1 MATLDENR
9 PMSLLQLCVQKLA
22 QNLIKYGP
30 KKVRFGRLSELPRQA
45 VEELLSILVAKNALN
60 DNVLPHAL
68 TRHTQRLGLGGA
80 SQLRRCVLNTV
91 GRSCP
96 KLRALDLCGCQQVDN
111 RIVRDVLQYCEH
123 LQSLR
128 LDGCTRI
135 SDSAFAPAMWKPPL
149 AGLLSLRELSVGRCG
164 QLTAEGLMGYV
175 MKGAPYLRTLGLPF
189 CRLAITDEVASELL
203 FSFGLEAIDLSHC
216 EKITDAPFR
225 ARSSCLLRELR
236 VSSTQISD
244 DAVASIASRAPR
256 LETFDAGWVM
266 KLTDASIMALTQA
279 CDKLRKLVVCN
290 TQITDSSFEAIAR
303 CRHLEHLDASWCLRA
318 TSQALE
324 ILAAPAQ
331 RPPIREFVLSHMD
344 AQNLGIDGLGQFQLG
359 PGASPLKFVH
369 GWVPEPPSL
378 ALPPPALSG
387 LLGASGSSDLD
398 EASGDDFGSPSL
410 GPMSSSASSSA
421 APALKRLVCAY
432 GPSIR
437 QLLLDGLN
445 DAMDAAALQ
454 DIAKNCPS
462 LQQLALAFATG
473 RDGDAALEA
482 GLSAI
487 GASCRHVTL
496 LRIDA
501 FQRPHKPVIASLMLP
516 LFGELRSLTL
526 WCSPKVGGLQ
536 DSELEAV
543 ISGRTVLET
552 LEVFNCESLSEK
564 LFPRWCNRVDKPD
577 EVEVAISKQVD
588 NALFQ
593 ILGFGGDGGLSA
605 SVASPAATAG
615 PRPVGLGEGIAV
627 SPTSGLMPEPVAVR
641 RSNKPLGRQRSGRQ
655 PRCQAAV
662 ALRTVK
668 SLRLSGAKAL
678 TDRSADAL
686 AELLHDT
693 QTVDLEG
700 CPILSEESLRSFR
713 KGCRYLRSVSIIARE
728 RSLVWTASTS
738 TVKKQPRRTWA
749 TSGSSGTESN

>member
-1 MATLDENR
+1 MEKKPL
-9 PMSLLQLCVQKLA
+9 SLLQLCVQKLA

-96 KLRALDLCGCQQVDN
+96 KLQVLDLCGCQQVDN
-111 RIVRDVLQYCEH
+111 RIVRDVLENCEH
-123 LQSLR
+123 LQTLR

-149 AGLLSLRELSVGRCG
+149 AGLLSLNELSVGRCG

-175 MKGAPYLRTLGLPF
+175 VKGAPYLRTLGLPY
-189 CRLAITDEVASELL
+189 CRMAITDEVAAELL

-216 EKITDAPFR
+216 DKITDAPFR
-225 ARSSCLLRELR
+225 ARGSCLLRELR
-236 VSSTQISD
+236 VASTQISD
-244 DAVASIASRAPR
+244 DAVASIATRAPH

-266 KLTDASIMALTQA
+266 KLTDISVITLASA
-279 CDKLRKLVVCN
+279 CIKLRKLVVCN

-303 CRHLEHLDASWCLRA
+303 CRHLEHLDTSWCLRA
-318 TSQALE
+318 TSHALE
-324 ILAAPAQ
+324 ILAAPEQ

-344 AQNLGIDGLGQFQLG
+344 ARNLGIDALGQFQLPPSASPSFLSAG
-359 PGASPLKFVH
+359 PGASPMKFVH

-387 LLGASGSSDLD
+387 CLAPGWADPD
-398 EASGDDFGSPSL
+398 EAPDELSPGL
-410 GPMSSSASSSA
+410 DPEESSATGA
-421 APALKRLVCAY
+421 APALKRLVAAY
-432 GPSIR
+432 GPSIE
-437 QLLLDGLN
+437 QLLLDGMN
-445 DAMDAAALQ
+445 DAMDVLALQ
-454 DIAKNCPS
+454 DIAKSCPA
-462 LQQLALAFATG
+462 LQQLALALVTG

-487 GASCRHVTL
+487 GAGCRRVSL

-501 FQRPHKPVIASLMLP
+501 FMRPHKPVVASLMLP
-516 LFGELRSLTL
+516 LFGQLRSLTL

-536 DSELEAV
+536 DSELEA
-543 ISGRTVLET
+543 ILSGRTCLET
-552 LEVFNCESLSEK
+552 LEIFNCESISEK
-564 LFPRWCNRVDKPD
+564 LFPRWCNRVDRPD
-577 EVEVAISKQVD
+577 EVEVAIIEQVD

-593 ILGFGGDGGLSA
+593 VLGFGGDGGASSA
-605 SVASPAATAG
+605 AAPCPPPLVAAG
-615 PRPVGLGEGIAV
+615 GPVAV
-627 SPTSGLMPEPVAVR
+627 SPSSGLLPDPVAAR
-641 RSNKPLGRQRSGRQ
+641 RPHKNQARHRSGRQ
-655 PRCQAAV
+655 PRCPAAI

-668 SLRLSGAKAL
+668 SLRLSGAKSL

-713 KGCRYLRSVSIIARE
+713 KGCRYLRSVSIITRE

-738 TVKKQPRRTWA
+738 TVKKHARRTWA